1 MANLS
6 GFTFTRRSDLATSS
20 DGWGLIGVVDTL
32 AGDDIITSTS
42 RTSQIAI
49 GGGGPF
55 GGSRGTL
62 NTGVGNDSISST
74 VSGNSTFAFTVDRLS
89 SIITGG
95 GNDSITAVS
104 NGFFGIAFQSSG
116 LIDTGAGNDSIAG
129 TSNGNRKS
137 AYVGNAISNDGTIDT
152 GIGNDTI
159 TASGIWSFGIVNV
172 GRIAT
177 GDGKDTITSSSTGLG
192 GSAIGNVRGTD
203 AGGSEIVGVIDT
215 GAGDDSITAT
225 SSDTAIDNEGAILTG
240 DGNDSITGT
249 STGSAGYGIINYNG
263 RIDTGMGN
271 DSITGSGSGSIG
283 YRDILFVGIFNA
295 NTIKTGPG
303 NDVVDALIGGF
314 SGSGLISL
322 GDGNDTL
329 KGFATEGSVASRG
342 SGRFDGG
349 IGIDR
354 LLIGAAGT
362 YTVSS
367 RPISYGLYSLSNGSD
382 LMLIK
387 GFELLGNAN
396 TGQTIPF
403 AANAV
408 ITI

>member
-6 GFTFTRRSDLATSS
+6 SFTFTRRSDLATSR

-42 RTSQIAI
+42 RRSQIAI

-55 GGSRGTL
+55 GVRGTL

-74 VSGNSTFAFTVDRLS
+74 ISGDSTFAFTVDRLS
-89 SIITGG
+89 SIFTGD
-95 GNDSITAVS
+95 GNDSIAAVS

-116 LIDTGAGNDSIAG
+116 LIDTGAGNDSITG
-129 TSNGNRKS
+129 TSNGTRRNITS
-137 AYVGNAISNDGTIDT
+137 GYSISNDGKIDT

-159 TASGIWSFGIVNV
+159 TGSGIWSFGIVNV
-172 GRIAT
+172 GTIAT
-177 GDGKDTITSSSTGLG
+177 GDGKDTITGSVTGG
-192 GSAIGNVRGTD
+192 TVSAIGNVKGTD
-203 AGGSEIVGVIDT
+203 ADGSAIFGVINT

-225 SSDTAIDNEGAILTG
+225 SSGTAIDNEGAILAG
-240 DGNDSITGT
+240 DGNDSITGN

-263 RIDTGMGN
+263 RIDTGMGD
-271 DSITGSGSGSIG
+271 DSITGSGSGLDG
-283 YRDILFVGIFNA
+283 YVGIFNA
-295 NTIKTGPG
+295 NTIKTGSG
-303 NDVVDALIGGF
+303 NDVVDALKGGF
-314 SGSGLISL
+314 SGDGLISL
-322 GDGNDTL
+322 SDGNDTL
-329 KGFATEGSVASRG
+329 KGFAAAGSVAQRG
-342 SGRFDGG
+342 RGRFDGG

-367 RPISYGLYSLSNGSD
+367 GPIPGFYSLSNGSD
-382 LMLIK
+382 SMLIK
-387 GFELLGNAN
+387 RFEFLGNAN